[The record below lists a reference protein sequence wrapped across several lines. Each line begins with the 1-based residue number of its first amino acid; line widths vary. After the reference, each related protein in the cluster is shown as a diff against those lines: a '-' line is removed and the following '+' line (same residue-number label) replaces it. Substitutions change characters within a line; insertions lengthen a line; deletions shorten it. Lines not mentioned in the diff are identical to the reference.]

1 MADYYPLI
9 ARAIAGLDPSAPGES
24 RRALYER
31 ARAALI
37 AQLRSVQPPL
47 SESEITRE
55 RLSLEEAVRK
65 VESEA
70 AQRSRDAARAPAGA
84 QRPGDALRRA
94 GARPGE
100 VAPPSA
106 VPQPRPRPAAP
117 PPTAPPSPA
126 GVPPAAAAPP
136 PPAGAGPPP
145 VPRNDQPSPAAEDR
159 QESADPSRSAR
170 TPRADTPPLAPRPPS
185 PPGQPQSAQ
194 PQVSMQDPQLPPT
207 RERTGAPRRGPD
219 NSIPQAPGMR
229 GFRDITA
236 DADDLGRAAAQ
247 ASRAARKTYA
257 NVPSPSPEFDRLEPS
272 LENRS
277 GEGESPYSYDES
289 LAEAERYAPQPPVPR
304 ARIGADRDREAKKP
318 SRFGGVA
325 FPFKSAVAIG
335 VVLILAGAGI
345 LWGKSAVNAV
355 SGLLR
360 SQPAVEAPKDNSAS
374 LSKPKIAD
382 RVGQPS
388 SQDQVAP
395 VAQRVVLY
403 DEDPSDPKGKQYV
416 GSVIWR
422 TEQVKGSG
430 AQKADIAVRA
440 DIEIPDR
447 KFKMTISF
455 RRNTDPSLPASHTAE
470 LTFILPADFSG
481 GGVGNVPGILMKSNE
496 QARGTPLAGLAVKVT
511 DGFFL
516 VGLSNVDADRTRN
529 MQLLKERSWFDVPL
543 VYTNQR
549 RAIIAIEKGAPGE
562 RAFNDAF
569 AVWGD

>member
-70 AQRSRDAARAPAGA
+70 AQRARDATRSGDAARSGGDRARA
-84 QRPGDALRRA
+84 GDAFRA
-94 GARPGE
+94 TTRSNVRPTE
-100 VAPPSA
+100 PAPPSA
-106 VPQPRPRPAAP
+106 
-117 PPTAPPSPA
+117 S
-126 GVPPAAAAPP
+126 
-136 PPAGAGPPP
+136 
-145 VPRNDQPSPAAEDR
+145 QPS
-159 QESADPSRSAR
+159 S
-170 TPRADTPPLAPRPPS
+170 PPLRPRPPS
-185 PPGQPQSAQ
+185 PPGSRNERPPPGQEDRQDQRPPRNVRPDAPRSQPPSA
-194 PQVSMQDPQLPPT
+194 PQIPMQDPQLPPT
-207 RERTGAPRRGPD
+207 RERTGAARRGPD
-219 NSIPQAPGMR
+219 AQQAPGVR
-229 GFRDITA
+229 GFRDIAA

-247 ASRAARKTYA
+247 ANRAARKTYA
-257 NVPSPSPEFDRLEPS
+257 NVPSPSPEFDRLEPNM
-272 LENRS
+272 ENR
-277 GEGESPYSYDES
+277 GADPDGPYSYDES
-289 LAEAERYAPQPPVPR
+289 VEEAERYAQQPLAPR
-304 ARIGADRDREAKKP
+304 PRPAPDRATKKRGRAGA
-318 SRFGGVA
+318 A
-325 FPFKSAVAIG
+325 FPFKSAIAIG
-335 VVLILAGAGI
+335 VVLILLGAAI
-345 LWGKSAVNAV
+345 LWGKSLVTTV
-355 SGLLR
+355 SGLFKP
-360 SQPAVEAPKDNSAS
+360 SQTTEAPKDTSAP
-374 LSKPKIAD
+374 LSKPKIPD

-388 SQDQVAP
+388 SEQVAP

-422 TEQVKGSG
+422 TEQIKASG
-430 AQKADIAVRA
+430 PQKPDIAVRA
-440 DIEIPDR
+440 DIDIPDR
-447 KFKMTISF
+447 KFKMTMSF
-455 RRNTDPSLPASHTAE
+455 RRNTDTSLPASHTAE
-470 LTFILPADFSG
+470 LTFILPPDFAG

-516 VGLSNVDADRTRN
+516 VGLSNVDADRARN
-529 MQLLKERSWFDVPL
+529 LQLLKERSWFDVPL
-543 VYTNQR
+543 VYVNQR

-569 AVWGD
+569 AAWGE

>member
-37 AQLRSVQPPL
+37 AQLRSVEPPL

-70 AQRSRDAARAPAGA
+70 AQRARDASRSGDATRSADASRGP
-84 QRPGDALRRA
+84 RPGDSFRA
-94 GARPGE
+94 STRSG
-100 VAPPSA
+100 
-106 VPQPRPRPAAP
+106 PRPADPAP
-117 PPTAPPSPA
+117 PAS
-126 GVPPAAAAPP
+126 AAPQ
-136 PPAGAGPPP
+136 
-145 VPRNDQPSPAAEDR
+145 R
-159 QESADPSRSAR
+159 
-170 TPRADTPPLAPRPPS
+170 PRPPS
-185 PPGQPQSAQ
+185 PPPQQRNERPPLDQEDDQDQWSERGLRPEAPPRP
-194 PQVSMQDPQLPPT
+194 PQVPMQDPQLPPT
-207 RERTGAPRRGPD
+207 RERMGTPRRGPD
-219 NSIPQAPGMR
+219 NTAPQAPGMR
-229 GFRDITA
+229 GFRDIAA

-272 LENRS
+272 M
-277 GEGESPYSYDES
+277 ESRGADPDAPYSYDES
-289 LAEAERYAPQPPVPR
+289 IEEADRYASSQAPVPR
-304 ARIGADRDREAKKP
+304 PRLARERGREPKKVR
-318 SRFGGVA
+318 SGTV
-325 FPFKSAVAIG
+325 FPFKSAIAVG
-335 VVLILAGAGI
+335 VVLILVGAAL
-345 LWGKSAVNAV
+345 LWGKSAVTTV
-355 SGLLR
+355 SGLFK
-360 SQPAVEAPKDNSAS
+360 SSPTVVEAPKDAGAP
-374 LSKPKIAD
+374 LTKPKIPD

-388 SQDQVAP
+388 SSDQVAP

-403 DEDPSDPKGKQYV
+403 DEDPTDPKGKQYV

-422 TEQVKGSG
+422 TEQIKASG
-430 AQKADIAVRA
+430 NQKADIAVRA

-447 KFKMTISF
+447 KFKMTMSF
-455 RRNTDPSLPASHTAE
+455 RRNTDTSLPASHTAE
-470 LTFILPADFSG
+470 LTFILPPDFAG
-481 GGVGNVPGILMKSNE
+481 GGVSNVPGILMKSNE

-516 VGLSNVDADRTRN
+516 VGLSNVDSDRARN
-529 MQLLKERSWFDVPL
+529 LQLLKERSWFDVPL
-543 VYTNQR
+543 VYVNQR

-569 AVWGD
+569 AAWGE

>member
-37 AQLRSVQPPL
+37 AQLRSVEPPL

-70 AQRSRDAARAPAGA
+70 AQRAREVTRPGGGGDRARA
-84 QRPGDALRRA
+84 GDAFRA
-94 GARPGE
+94 STRPAARPGE
-100 VAPPSA
+100 APSA
-106 VPQPRPRPAAP
+106 ARPN
-117 PPTAPPSPA
+117 SS
-126 GVPPAAAAPP
+126 
-136 PPAGAGPPP
+136 
-145 VPRNDQPSPAAEDR
+145 PRNGQ
-159 QESADPSRSAR
+159 
-170 TPRADTPPLAPRPPS
+170 
-185 PPGQPQSAQ
+185 PGQPDRNGRGDAAALRPQ
-194 PQVSMQDPQLPPT
+194 PHAPMQDPQLPAG
-207 RERTGAPRRGPD
+207 RDRSGAQRRGAD
-219 NSIPQAPGMR
+219 NNATQSPGMR
-229 GFRDITA
+229 GFRDIAA

-247 ASRAARKTYA
+247 ASRSARKTYA
-257 NVPSPSPEFDRLEPS
+257 NVPSTSPDFDKLDPGT
-272 LENRS
+272 ENR
-277 GEGESPYSYDES
+277 GADPEAPYSYDES
-289 LAEAERYAPQPPVPR
+289 VEEAERYQLPARPR
-304 ARIGADRDREAKKP
+304 APAGGEQKKRARTGA
-318 SRFGGVA
+318 V
-325 FPFKSAVAIG
+325 FPFKSAIAVG
-335 VVLILAGAGI
+335 VVLVLVGAAS
-345 LWGKSAVNAV
+345 LWGKSVV
-355 SGLLR
+355 TSISGLLKP
-360 SQPAVEAPKDNSAS
+360 SPASVEAPQDNSA

-388 SQDQVAP
+388 SSEQIAP

-422 TEQVKGSG
+422 TEQVKATAG
-430 AQKADIAVRA
+430 QKPDMAVRA
-440 DIEIPDR
+440 DVEIPDR
-447 KFKMTISF
+447 KFKMTVSF
-455 RRNTDPSLPASHTAE
+455 RRNTDTSLPASHTAE
-470 LTFILPADFSG
+470 LTFILPQDFAG

-516 VGLSNVDADRTRN
+516 VGLSNVDSDRARN
-529 MQLLKERSWFDVPL
+529 LQLLKERSWFDVPL
-543 VYTNQR
+543 VYVSQR

-569 AVWGD
+569 AAWGE